1 MQLSTLLQ
9 AYFSLPFEADRHIAH
24 LALDSRKIQK
34 DSLFFAIQGTKLKGQ
49 EFIDQA
55 IEGGASAIL
64 TEAHEANLTWIGDIP
79 VISIPKLSKQLGFI
93 AAQFYN
99 QPAKKL
105 NMIGVTGTSGK
116 TSCTHFIAQAL
127 HDLYRTCGLI
137 GTLGSGLYGALGEA
151 GLTTPD
157 AITLQALLQ
166 EFVVKKAQTVA
177 MEVSSHSI
185 HQGRINAI
193 PFEVGIFTNLSQ
205 DHLDYHGDMATY
217 ANVKRRFIAD
227 YPIQHVVINADDEQG
242 KTWLSE
248 LNHPSMFA
256 YSTRKASQFAPTVY
270 TENTQFS
277 LEGIHTTLHSPWG
290 NGDIFLPLIGEFN
303 LSNALAVFTTL
314 CLLGIPFEVIKA
326 QLAKLHPVPGRM
338 QLIKMPG
345 KPLVVVDYAHKP
357 DALEKVLQALR
368 SHTQGKIICVFGC
381 GGERDQGKRP
391 LMAKIAEQLADKV
404 IVTNDNPRH
413 EDPNA
418 IVKQILQGFSHPTQV
433 EVEFERSK
441 AIMKSIQWAGAN
453 DCILIAGKGAE
464 HYQQIG
470 DKKIPFDDVTE
481 VKTYLEMVPTI

>member
-1 MQLSTLLQ
+1 MQLSTLLK
-9 AYFSLPFEADRHIAH
+9 AYFLLPLEADRRIAH
-24 LALDSRKIQK
+24 LTLDSRKVQK
-34 DSLFFAIQGTKLKGQ
+34 DSLFFALQGTKLKGQ

-55 IEGGASAIL
+55 IERGACAIL
-64 TEAHEANLTWIGDIP
+64 TESNEAKLIWMGNSPI
-79 VISIPKLSKQLGFI
+79 ISIPNLSQQVGFI
-93 AAQFYN
+93 AAQFYDE
-99 QPAKKL
+99 PAKKL

-127 HDLYRTCGLI
+127 HDLHRSCGLV

-157 AITLQALLQ
+157 AITLQSLLH
-166 EFVVKKAQTVA
+166 EFVTKKAQAVA

-205 DHLDYHGDMATY
+205 DHLDYHGDMITY
-217 ANVKRRFIAD
+217 ANVKRHFIAD
-227 YPIQHVVINADDEQG
+227 YPIKHIVINADDAHG

-248 LNHPSMFA
+248 LTHPSMFA
-256 YSTRKASQFAPTVY
+256 YSTHQVSQFAPTIY
-270 TENTQFS
+270 TENTKFS

-290 NGDIFLPLIGEFN
+290 SGEVFLPLIGEFN
-303 LSNALAVFTTL
+303 LSNTLAVFTTL
-314 CLLGIPFEVIKA
+314 CLLGIPFNEIKA

-338 QLIKMPG
+338 QLIKKPG

-368 SHTQGKIICVFGC
+368 SHTQGKLVCVFGC

-413 EDPNA
+413 EDPNT
-418 IVKQILQGFSHPTQV
+418 IVEQILQGFSYPMQV

-441 AIMKSIQWAGAN
+441 AIMKSIQWASAN

-481 VKTYLEMVPTI
+481 VQTYLEVVPTI